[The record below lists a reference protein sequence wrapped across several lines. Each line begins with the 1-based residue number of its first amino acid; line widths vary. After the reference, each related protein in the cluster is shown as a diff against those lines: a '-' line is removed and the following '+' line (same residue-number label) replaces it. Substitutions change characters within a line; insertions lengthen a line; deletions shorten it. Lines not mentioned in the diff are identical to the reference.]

1 MKNEKLKVMVEE
13 SKYKGHIPVLLDEVI
28 ENFDPKPNQ
37 NFVDCTLGGG
47 GHSAAILKLTG
58 PSGKVLGIDLDEQAI
73 KAAELKVSS
82 FAKATKDKKNEKL
95 EVGRLIAVKG
105 IFTDLKNIVH
115 QNNFENI
122 SGILLDLGF
131 SSMEMDD
138 SEKGLSFRYDAPL
151 DMRFGEEGIT
161 AEEVINN
168 FKEKE
173 LEDIFRTYGE
183 ERFSGRIAR
192 IICEVRKEK
201 PIRTTFELVEAI
213 RKVIPGKFQHG
224 RIHFATKVFQAL
236 RIFVNQELDNL
247 KIVLPQAIDLLLP
260 GGRLAVISFHSL
272 EDRIVKEFFKRE
284 SRDCIC
290 PKEMPIC
297 QCDHK
302 AKLKILNKKP
312 IIPKEGEAKI
322 NPRSRSAK
330 LRVAVKL

>member
-1 MKNEKLKVMVEE
+1 
-13 SKYKGHIPVLLDEVI
+13 
-28 ENFDPKPNQ
+28 
-37 NFVDCTLGGG
+37 
-47 GHSAAILKLTG
+47 
-58 PSGKVLGIDLDEQAI
+58 
-73 KAAELKVSS
+73 
-82 FAKATKDKKNEKL
+82 
-95 EVGRLIAVKG
+95 
-105 IFTDLKNIVH
+105 
-115 QNNFENI
+115 
-122 SGILLDLGF
+122 
-131 SSMEMDD
+131 MEMDD

-161 AEEVINN
+161 AGEVINN

-201 PIRTTFELVEAI
+201 SIKTTFELIDAI
-213 RKVIPGKFQHG
+213 KRVIPGKFQHG

-260 GGRLAVISFHSL
+260 GGRLVVISFHSL

>member
-1 MKNEKLKVMVEE
+1 MVEE

-47 GHSAAILKLTG
+47 GHSLAIIKLTG
-58 PSGKVLGIDLDEQAI
+58 PSGKALGIDLDEQAVEVA
-73 KAAELKVSS
+73 KLKV
-82 FAKATKDKKNEKL
+82 KNEKL
-95 EVGRLIAVKG
+95 KVDRLIAIQGNYKN
-105 IFTDLKNIVH
+105 LKNIVH

-151 DMRFGEEGIT
+151 DMRFGEEGIM
-161 AEEVINN
+161 AGEVINN

-201 PIRTTFELVEAI
+201 PIKTTFELIDAI
-213 RKVIPGKFQHG
+213 KRVIPGKFQHG

>member
-1 MKNEKLKVMVEE
+1 MVEE

-47 GHSAAILKLTG
+47 GHSLAIIKLTG
-58 PSGKVLGIDLDEQAI
+58 PSGKALGIDLDEQAVEVA
-73 KAAELKVSS
+73 KLKV
-82 FAKATKDKKNEKL
+82 KNEKL
-95 EVGRLIAVKG
+95 EVDRLIVVKG
-105 IFTDLKNIVH
+105 NFRDLKNIVL

-161 AEEVINN
+161 AGEVINN

-201 PIRTTFELVEAI
+201 SIKTTFELIDAI
-213 RKVIPGKFQHG
+213 KRVIPGKFQHG

-260 GGRLAVISFHSL
+260 GGRLVVISFHSL

>member
-1 MKNEKLKVMVEE
+1 MVEE

-47 GHSAAILKLTG
+47 GHSLAIIKLTG
-58 PSGKVLGIDLDEQAI
+58 PSGKALGIDLDEQAVEVA
-73 KAAELKVSS
+73 KLKV
-82 FAKATKDKKNEKL
+82 KNEKL
-95 EVGRLIAVKG
+95 EVDRLIVVKG
-105 IFTDLKNIVH
+105 NFRDLKNIVL

-151 DMRFGEEGIT
+151 DMRFGEEGIM
-161 AEEVINN
+161 AGEVINN

-201 PIRTTFELVEAI
+201 PIKTTFELIDAI
-213 RKVIPGKFQHG
+213 KRVIPGKFQHG

>member
-1 MKNEKLKVMVEE
+1 MVEE

-47 GHSAAILKLTG
+47 GHSLAIIKLTG
-58 PSGKVLGIDLDEQAI
+58 PSGKALGIDLDEQAVEVA
-73 KAAELKVSS
+73 KLKV
-82 FAKATKDKKNEKL
+82 KNEKL
-95 EVGRLIAVKG
+95 KVDRLIAIQGNYKN
-105 IFTDLKNIVH
+105 LKNIVH

-161 AEEVINN
+161 AGEVINN

-201 PIRTTFELVEAI
+201 SIKTTFELIDAI
-213 RKVIPGKFQHG
+213 KRVIPGKFQHG

-260 GGRLAVISFHSL
+260 GGRLVVISFHSL